1 MPALGGLLALSV
13 YSLHSAAGHHMC
25 PASVGWSAQCDP
37 GDCDDVM
44 TAGSCLPWQ
53 ARCPHLPAASLT
65 QPSLTLL
72 KVL

>member
-13 YSLHSAAGHHMC
+13 YSLHTRLVITCAQLVGAGQL
-25 PASVGWSAQCDP
+25 SVTLVA
-37 GDCDDVM
+37 VM

-65 QPSLTLL
+65 QPRLTLL